1 MISFYFKSYV
11 PRSDYT
17 DCGAWDC
24 AKVMVTRVRVLL
36 IMRLSNTTIR
46 CRSAMGAPK
55 LYSALRTKF
64 GVAGPVAFDSWGCF
78 ALPKQPGPFVARECD
93 LSLIL

>member
-36 IMRLSNTTIR
+36 IMRLSNTT
-46 CRSAMGAPK
+46 
-55 LYSALRTKF
+55 YSLPQRDGCSKALLRTKNEVWRGGAG
-64 GVAGPVAFDSWGCF
+64 GV
-78 ALPKQPGPFVARECD
+78 
-93 LSLIL
+93 